1 MGWWTQ
7 IGRAGKP
14 FADWLIRS
22 SERSNQIQKQKG
34 RGESKRDRASLNLD
48 PLTDNYLPMKT
59 PAGEA
64 AARQHPPVANQ
75 GKPET
80 RAKWCK
86 NGNISGLMPAPR
98 QNTFAPKKAGITT
111 PQRDGAAWGKRE
123 GFPVAKAESNSLT
136 GYY

>member
-1 MGWWTQ
+1 MKGQGSVMGWWTQ

-75 GKPET
+75 GKTET

-86 NGNISGLMPAPR
+86 KGNISGLMPTPR
-98 QNTFAPKKAGITT
+98 QNTSR
-111 PQRDGAAWGKRE
+111 QRRQESQPLARWRSVGEKRRRFS
-123 GFPVAKAESNSLT
+123 GSK
-136 GYY
+136 GRK

>member
-59 PAGEA
+59 LAGEA

-80 RAKWCK
+80 RAKWYK
-86 NGNISGLMPAPR
+86 NGNISGLMPALR
-98 QNTFAPKKAGITT
+98 QNTSR
-111 PQRDGAAWGKRE
+111 QRRQ
-123 GFPVAKAESNSLT
+123 ESQP
-136 GYY
+136 

>member
-34 RGESKRDRASLNLD
+34 QKNRTDRASLNLD

-75 GKPET
+75 GKTEMG
-80 RAKWCK
+80 AKWSK

-98 QNTFAPKKAGITT
+98 QNTSR
-111 PQRDGAAWGKRE
+111 QRRQESQTSEMAQRGGKEEKVCR
-123 GFPVAKAESNSLT
+123 
-136 GYY
+136 